1 MIYSAAAYLMVAFGI
16 FVGVIAFGERYE
28 TFDMVGVGLII
39 LGVVA
44 VTMKRN
50 QIGTEPRL
58 DPPQT

>member
-1 MIYSAAAYLMVAFGI
+1 MVAFGI

>member
-1 MIYSAAAYLMVAFGI
+1 MKIEVADWLVAFGI
-16 FVGVIAFGERYE
+16 VVGVIAFGESYAL
-28 TFDMVGVGLII
+28 FDMVGVGLII

-50 QIGTEPRL
+50 QTGTEPRL

>member
-1 MIYSAAAYLMVAFGI
+1 VAAYLMVAFGI
-16 FVGVIAFGERYE
+16 FVGVIAFGENYA
-28 TFDMVGVGLII
+28 TFDVVGVGLII

-50 QIGTEPRL
+50 QTGTEPRL